1 MKRTLLAVPSLLLVW
16 ATAASAVNLLVPTDF
31 IIGGR
36 SDGINFLVGSAGT
49 DGGATNYTDNV
60 WPAAE
65 PPSDLINGLIW
76 GAGEKYLNFAELNTG
91 VIFTPAAGSSWINT
105 MTLYVANDAV
115 GRDPS
120 SFLLYGTNVPISGP
134 GPFPISDF
142 EIIAGDGLNLPP
154 DRDSVAD
161 ASGFSETIF
170 IGSPNAYSTYML
182 IFPTV
187 KDEATV
193 NSMQISELQIDAT
206 LVPEPGTA
214 AFAALALCLT
224 ARRRR

>member
-1 MKRTLLAVPSLLLVW
+1 MKRILLGIATLLSW
-16 ATAASAVNLLVPTDF
+16 ATSAPAVNLLVPTDF
-31 IIGGR
+31 ILGGR
-36 SDGINFLVGSAGT
+36 SDGTNFLVGAVGT
-49 DGGATNYTDNV
+49 DGGNTVYTDNV
-60 WPAAE
+60 WPALE
-65 PPSDLINGLIW
+65 PPSDLINGVI
-76 GAGEKYLNFAELNTG
+76 GGGGEKYLNFAELNTG

-105 MTLYVANDAV
+105 ITLYVANDAV

-142 EIIAGDGLNLPP
+142 TILGGDGLNLPP
-154 DRDSVAD
+154 DRDTAAD
-161 ASGFSETIF
+161 SSGFSETIF
-170 IGSPNAYSTYML
+170 IGSPNAYSSYML

-187 KDEATV
+187 KDEPTV

-214 AFAALALCLT
+214 ALAALALGLA